1 MIHVLLSQH
10 NQGHVADVLQSSSE
24 FGSRLF
30 IVSLQVS
37 FFLCNLIAMTHCFLS
52 LQRYSSSSNGEYS
65 TNFMLHFCST
75 SSERQIFVR
84 QLQLLVTIQI
94 AFVFNTFLSSKIHE
108 STRVYFKVQ
117 SSGLMLNGTFMPL
130 CEKATKLVTTVQ
142 ICVSTFVSMKIL
154 DIFQDISGQF
164 PAVFVAKKLDILRQ
178 EMTFS

>member
-30 IVSLQVS
+30 IISLQVS

-84 QLQLLVTIQI
+84 QLQLLVTTQI

-108 STRVYFKVQ
+108 STRVYFQVQ
-117 SSGLMLNGTFMPL
+117 SPGLMLNGTFMPL
-130 CEKATKLVTTVQ
+130 CEKAAKLVTTVQ
-142 ICVSTFVSMKIL
+142 ICVSTFISMKIHL
-154 DIFQDISGQF
+154 GTISSCVCGEKTRYFKNQNIS
-164 PAVFVAKKLDILRQ
+164 K
-178 EMTFS
+178 TYN

>member
-37 FFLCNLIAMTHCFLS
+37 FFFCNLIAMTHCFLS

-84 QLQLLVTIQI
+84 QLQLLVTTQI

-108 STRVYFKVQ
+108 STRVYFQVQ
-117 SSGLMLNGTFMPL
+117 SPGLMLNGTFMPL
-130 CEKATKLVTTVQ
+130 CEKAAKLVTTVQ
-142 ICVSTFVSMKIL
+142 ICVSTFISMKIHL
-154 DIFQDISGQF
+154 GTISSCVCGEKTRYFKNQNIS
-164 PAVFVAKKLDILRQ
+164 K
-178 EMTFS
+178 TYN

>member
-1 MIHVLLSQH
+1 
-10 NQGHVADVLQSSSE
+10 
-24 FGSRLF
+24 
-30 IVSLQVS
+30 
-37 FFLCNLIAMTHCFLS
+37 MTHCFLS

-108 STRVYFKVQ
+108 STHVYFKVQ

-130 CEKATKLVTTVQ
+130 CEKAAKLVTTVQ
-142 ICVSTFVSMKIL
+142 ICVSTFISMKIHL
-154 DIFQDISGQF
+154 GTISSCVCGEKTRYFKTRNDLLLNPNQNIS
-164 PAVFVAKKLDILRQ
+164 K
-178 EMTFS
+178 TYN

>member
-24 FGSRLF
+24 FGSGLF

-108 STRVYFKVQ
+108 STRVYFQVQ
-117 SSGLMLNGTFMPL
+117 SPGLMLNGTFMPL
-130 CEKATKLVTTVQ
+130 CEKAAKLVTTVQ
-142 ICVSTFVSMKIL
+142 ICVSTFISMKIHL
-154 DIFQDISGQF
+154 GTISSCVCGEKTRYFKNQNIS
-164 PAVFVAKKLDILRQ
+164 K
-178 EMTFS
+178 TYN